1 MQKRFSI
8 RIVTLLVAILVVVS
22 SCADL
27 IMGTNLFSSFD
38 EAPSAADALR
48 GKVDVSGAVLPG
60 QEAAFLRSLRNSTSS
75 PKFFANLTA
84 DERGQL
90 NTALASIYNNPDLDP
105 AVRQQ
110 AALDG
115 AAVSLRG
122 TAAQTTSNN
131 LTKYITDGGGDAIGE
146 PDKLLDAI
154 LPNSAK
160 GDPVAIQGILDSY
173 IAAAAA
179 YEALGDTL
187 VGGSDAPSGAN
198 MNAVGQNAA
207 IAMSVAALAK
217 DNPNLA
223 EELAKDPDDRNDLD
237 TSGLDGINDEGTPL
251 HAILQSSGLGGVFN
265 GGD

>member
-48 GKVDVSGAVLPG
+48 GKVDVSGEVLPG

-90 NTALASIYNNPDLDP
+90 NTALISLYNNPDLDP

-179 YEALGDTL
+179 YEALGNTL
-187 VGGSDAPSGAN
+187 VDGSDAPSGAN

-223 EELAKDPDDRNDLD
+223 QELAKDPDDRAALD
-237 TSGLDGINDEGTPL
+237 TSGLDGINDDGTPL
-251 HAILQSSGLGGVFN
+251 NAILQSSGLGGVFN